1 MLVEPVA
8 EPVFPAPVLPGPVV
22 PSVVLPSPV
31 IPSPVL
37 TAPAFQESFLPP
49 PADSTTLSIE
59 SGTSLRSLVEQ
70 MGTLTGVLFRS
81 DAETWGMLESLPCGL
96 DRATQVDSGD
106 AWRFVNDLLLSNGL
120 HLTGLRT
127 DGPYL
132 LEILSQQ
139 SRNNTFA
146 RTRAVLVDVD
156 ALTNLSDYSA
166 LIVETQV
173 SFEAADARQVSN
185 SLRGLISDH
194 NSSMML
200 SVGDTN
206 SVMVAGPLSQVQRI
220 TTIMR
225 KADRGLVQLRA
236 SQSAGAPQQGE

>member
-1 MLVEPVA
+1 MLVEPTTSA
-8 EPVFPAPVLPGPVV
+8 PAPAPVLA
-22 PSVVLPSPV
+22 
-31 IPSPVL
+31 
-37 TAPAFQESFLPP
+37 APNLQESFLPLP
-49 PADSTTLSIE
+49 SDSTTLSIE

-96 DRATQVDSGD
+96 DRATQVESGD
-106 AWRFVNDLLLSNGL
+106 AWRFVNDLLLSNGM

-132 LEILSQQ
+132 LEILSQHNR
-139 SRNNTFA
+139 SNSFA

-156 ALTNLSDYSA
+156 ALPSLSDYSA
-166 LIVETQV
+166 MIVETQV

-185 SLRGLISDH
+185 SLRSLISDH

-200 SVGDTN
+200 PVGDTN
-206 SVMVAGPLSQVQRI
+206 SVMVTGPLNQVQRI

-225 KADRGLVQLRA
+225 EADRGLVQLRA
-236 SQSAGAPQQGE
+236 AQSAGANQQGE

>member
-1 MLVEPVA
+1 MLRPSLVTCLAALPLMLVEPTSSA
-8 EPVFPAPVLPGPVV
+8 PEPMAA
-22 PSVVLPSPV
+22 
-31 IPSPVL
+31 
-37 TAPAFQESFLPP
+37 APAVQESFLPLP
-49 PADSTTLSIE
+49 SNSTTLSIE

-96 DRATQVDSGD
+96 DRATQVDSED
-106 AWRFVNDLLLSNGL
+106 AWRFLNDLLLANGM

-132 LEILSQQ
+132 LEILSPQNR
-139 SRNNTFA
+139 SNSFA
-146 RTRAVLVDVD
+146 RTRAVLVGVD
-156 ALTNLSDYSA
+156 AMESLSDFSA

-173 SFEAADARQVSN
+173 AFEAADARQVSN
-185 SLRGLISDH
+185 SLRALISDH

-200 SVGDTN
+200 PVGDTN
-206 SVMVAGPLSQVQRI
+206 SVMITGPLNQVQRI

-225 KADRGLVQLRA
+225 DADNGLVQLRA
-236 SQSAGAPQQGE
+236 AQSAGAPGQGE